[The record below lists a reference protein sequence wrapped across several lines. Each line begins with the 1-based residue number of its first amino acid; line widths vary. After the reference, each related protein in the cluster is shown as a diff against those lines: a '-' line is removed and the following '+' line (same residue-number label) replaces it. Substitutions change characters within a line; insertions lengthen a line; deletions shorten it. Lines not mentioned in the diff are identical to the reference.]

1 MPGDFNKRI
10 KRRIIVIQFLMVISI
25 LLLCA
30 KSFDIQI
37 LKGKELSEKAE
48 NDYSRNITI
57 KGERGQILDQ
67 NMNKLGAS
75 IDAVTITA
83 CPAKI
88 NNPGD
93 AAKKIA
99 GLLSINEKKLKTTLS
114 SKRMFA
120 WVERGVTP
128 DQAEKVRKLNIAGI
142 YFEKDSRRYYPNRS
156 LAAQVIGF
164 TGTDDIGLEGLEC
177 RYNSVLEGRT
187 RKISFTRD
195 GNGRILDY
203 EKKWNSE
210 LKGDS
215 IVLTIDK
222 KIQFLSEQALEKAV
236 THHQARSGIALVMK
250 PGTGEL
256 LAIAHYP
263 EFNPNNYSSYNRDTY
278 RNRAV
283 TDPFE
288 PGSAMKVFTAA
299 AALEK
304 GVTPKTI
311 IFCEKGTYRIG
322 SFTIHDTHSYEWL
335 TISQIIQL
343 SSNIGA
349 AKITESIGDKA
360 LYNCL
365 SGFGFGSRTD
375 IDITGETSGSLM
387 PYRKWSK
394 IDSGAISFGQ
404 GISASALQLITGI
417 SAIANGG
424 NLMKPMLV
432 KKIISN
438 QGETIKEYQPEIVR
452 RAITAATAHE
462 LKAMMNLVVSEEG
475 TGTKAA
481 MDGYEVC
488 GKTGTAQKVS
498 DGGKGYARNKYISV
512 FAGFAPLE
520 NPELAIL
527 VIVDEPQKQYYGG
540 DVAAPA
546 FKTIM
551 AESFNYMNIAPGKS
565 KNMVAQVVS
574 EGGKN

>member
-1 MPGDFNKRI
+1 MAGDFNSRI
-10 KRRIIVIQFLMVISI
+10 RRRIVVIQVIMVASI
-25 LLLCA
+25 LLLCG
-30 KSFDIQI
+30 KSFDIQVF
-37 LKGKELSEKAE
+37 KAKELSEKAE

-88 NNPGD
+88 DDAGD
-93 AAKKIA
+93 AAKKIGA
-99 GLLSINEKKLKTTLS
+99 LLDINPKILKETLS

-120 WVERGVTP
+120 WVQRGVTP
-128 DQAEKVRKLNIAGI
+128 DQAEKIRALNITGI

-164 TGTDDIGLEGLEC
+164 TGADDSGLEGLEN

-187 RKISFTRD
+187 RKISLTRD

-203 EKKWNSE
+203 EKKRNSE

-215 IVLTIDK
+215 IVLTLDK
-222 KIQFLSEQALEKAV
+222 KIQFVSEQALEQAV
-236 THHQARSGIALVMK
+236 TNHQARSGMALVMK

-256 LAIAHYP
+256 LAVAHYP
-263 EFNPNNYSSYNRDTY
+263 EFNPNNYKGYGRDAY

-283 TDPFE
+283 TDAFE

-335 TISQIIQL
+335 TIRQIIQL

-375 IDITGETSGSLM
+375 IGITGETPGNLI

-432 KKIISN
+432 KKIISS
-438 QGETIKEYQPEIVR
+438 QGELIQEYQPEIVR
-452 RAITAATAHE
+452 RAVSPETAHE
-462 LKAMMNLVVSEEG
+462 IKAMMNLVVSREG
-475 TGTKAA
+475 TGTKAII
-481 MDGYEVC
+481 DGYEIC
-488 GKTGTAQKVS
+488 GKTGTAQKVAE
-498 DGGKGYARNKYISV
+498 GGKGYAKNKYTSV

-520 NPELAIL
+520 NPELAVL

-546 FKTIM
+546 FKTIL
-551 AESFNYMNIAPGKS
+551 AESFNYLNIPPEKNKTLVALAP
-565 KNMVAQVVS
+565 
-574 EGGKN
+574 EGGEK

>member
-1 MPGDFNKRI
+1 MAGDLNSRI
-10 KRRIIVIQFLMVISI
+10 RRRIVVIQVIMVASI
-25 LLLCA
+25 LLLCG
-30 KSFDIQI
+30 KSFDIQVF
-37 LKGKELSEKAE
+37 KAKELSEKAE

-88 NNPGD
+88 ADAGDTAQKIGALLGINP
-93 AAKKIA
+93 KI
-99 GLLSINEKKLKTTLS
+99 LKETLS

-120 WVERGVTP
+120 WVQRGVTP
-128 DQAEKVRKLNIAGI
+128 DQAEKIQALNITGI

-164 TGTDDIGLEGLEC
+164 TGADDSGLEGLEN
-177 RYNSVLEGRT
+177 RYNSILEGRT
-187 RKISFTRD
+187 RKISLTRD

-203 EKKWNSE
+203 EKKRNSE

-215 IVLTIDK
+215 IVLTLDK
-222 KIQFLSEQALEKAV
+222 KIQFLSEQALEQAV
-236 THHQARSGIALVMK
+236 TNHQARSGMALVMR

-263 EFNPNNYSSYNRDTY
+263 EFNPNNYKGYGRDAY

-283 TDPFE
+283 TDAFE

-299 AALEK
+299 AAMEK

-311 IFCEKGTYRIG
+311 IYCEKGTYRIG

-365 SGFGFGSRTD
+365 SGFGFGSRTN
-375 IDITGETSGSLM
+375 IGITGETPGNLI

-424 NLMKPMLV
+424 NLMKPLLV
-432 KKIISN
+432 KKIISS
-438 QGETIKEYQPEIVR
+438 QGETLQEYPPEIVR
-452 RAITAATAHE
+452 RAVSPGTARE
-462 LKAMMNLVVSEEG
+462 IKAMMNLVVSEEG
-475 TGTKAA
+475 TGTKAGIE
-481 MDGYEVC
+481 GYEIC
-488 GKTGTAQKVS
+488 GKTGTAQKVAE
-498 DGGKGYARNKYISV
+498 GGKGYARNKYTSV

-520 NPELAIL
+520 NPELAVL
-527 VIVDEPQKQYYGG
+527 VIVDEPKKQYYGG

-546 FKTIM
+546 FKTIL
-551 AESFNYMNIAPGKS
+551 AESFNYLNIPPEKNKTLVALAP
-565 KNMVAQVVS
+565 
-574 EGGKN
+574 EGGEN

>member
-1 MPGDFNKRI
+1 MAGDFNIRI
-10 KRRIIVIQFLMVISI
+10 RRRIVVIQFLMVASI
-25 LLLCA
+25 LLLCC
-30 KSFDIQI
+30 KSFDIQVF
-37 LKGKELSEKAE
+37 KAKELSEKAE

-75 IDAVTITA
+75 IDAVSITA

-88 NNPGD
+88 TDPGKT
-93 AAKKIA
+93 ARKIA
-99 GLLSINEKKLKTTLS
+99 GLLDIDPNKLKETLS

-120 WVERGVTP
+120 WVQRGVTP
-128 DQAEKVRKLNIAGI
+128 DQAEKIRELNIPGI
-142 YFEKDSRRYYPNRS
+142 YFENDPTRYYPNRS

-164 TGTDDIGLEGLEC
+164 TGADDSGLEGLEC

-187 RKISFTRD
+187 RKISLTRD

-203 EKKWNSE
+203 EKKRSSE

-215 IVLTIDK
+215 IVLTLDK
-222 KIQFLSEQALEKAV
+222 KIQFLSEQALEQAV
-236 THHQARSGIALVMK
+236 TNHQARSGMALVMR

-263 EFNPNNYSSYNRDTY
+263 EFNPNNYKVYNREAY

-283 TDPFE
+283 TDAFE

-349 AKITESIGDKA
+349 AKITESIGDKT

-375 IDITGETSGSLM
+375 IGITGETPGNLI

-424 NLMKPMLV
+424 NLMKPLLV

-438 QGETIKEYQPEIVR
+438 QGELIQEYQPQVVR
-452 RAITAATAHE
+452 RAISPGTAQE
-462 LKAMMNLVVSEEG
+462 LKAMMNLVVSREG
-475 TGTKAA
+475 TGTKASI
-481 MDGYEVC
+481 DGYQIC

-498 DGGKGYARNKYISV
+498 EGGRGYAKNKYTSV

-551 AESFNYMNIAPGKS
+551 AESFNYLNIPPEKNN
-565 KNMVAQVVS
+565 NMVALAS

>member
-1 MPGDFNKRI
+1 
-10 KRRIIVIQFLMVISI
+10 RRILVIQALMVAAI
-25 LLLCA
+25 LLLCV

-37 LKGKELSEKAE
+37 LKGKELAEKAE
-48 NDYSRNITI
+48 NDYSRTITI

-67 NMNKLGAS
+67 NMNKLGAN
-75 IDAVTITA
+75 IDAVSITA

-88 NNPGD
+88 TNPGD

-99 GLLSINEKKLKTTLS
+99 GLLDINRKKLKETLS

-120 WVERGVTP
+120 WVQRGVTP
-128 DQAEKVRKLNIAGI
+128 DQAEKIRELNIPGI
-142 YFEKDSRRYYPNRS
+142 YFENDSRRYYPNKS

-164 TGTDDIGLEGLEC
+164 TGADDTGLEGLEY
-177 RYNSVLEGRT
+177 RYNSVLEGKS
-187 RKISFTRD
+187 RKISLTRD

-203 EKKWNSE
+203 EKKRNSE

-215 IVLTIDK
+215 IILTIDK

-236 THHQARSGIALVMK
+236 TNHQARSGMALVMK

-263 EFNPNNYSSYNRDTY
+263 EFNPNNYKGYDRDTY
-278 RNRAV
+278 RNRAI
-283 TDPFE
+283 TDSFE

-322 SFTIHDTHSYEWL
+322 SLTIHDTHSYEWL

-365 SGFGFGSRTD
+365 SGFGFGTRTE
-375 IDITGETSGSLM
+375 IGITGETPGNLI

-404 GISASALQLITGI
+404 GISASSLQLITGI

-424 NLMKPMLV
+424 NLMKPLLV
-432 KKIISN
+432 KKIIPN
-438 QGETIKEYQPEIVR
+438 RGEEIKEFQPEVIR
-452 RAITAATAHE
+452 RVISPGTAHA

-481 MDGYEVC
+481 IDGYEIC

-498 DGGKGYARNKYISV
+498 EGGKGYAKNKY
-512 FAGFAPLE
+512 
-520 NPELAIL
+520 
-527 VIVDEPQKQYYGG
+527 
-540 DVAAPA
+540 
-546 FKTIM
+546 T
-551 AESFNYMNIAPGKS
+551 
-565 KNMVAQVVS
+565 
-574 EGGKN
+574 

>member
-1 MPGDFNKRI
+1 MAGDFNSRI
-10 KRRIIVIQFLMVISI
+10 RRRIVVIQVIMVASI
-25 LLLCA
+25 LLLCV
-30 KSFDIQI
+30 KSFDIQVF
-37 LKGKELSEKAE
+37 KAKELSEKAE

-88 NNPGD
+88 ADAGE
-93 AAKKIA
+93 AAKKIGA
-99 GLLSINEKKLKTTLS
+99 LLGISPKNLKETLS

-120 WVERGVTP
+120 WVQRGVTP
-128 DQAEKVRKLNIAGI
+128 DLAEKIRALNIPGI

-164 TGTDDIGLEGLEC
+164 TGTDDTGLEGLEFK
-177 RYNSVLEGRT
+177 YNSVLEGRT
-187 RKISFTRD
+187 RKISLTRD

-203 EKKWNSE
+203 EKKRISE

-215 IVLTIDK
+215 IVLTLDK
-222 KIQFLSEQALEKAV
+222 KIQFLSEQALEQAV
-236 THHQARSGIALVMK
+236 TKHQAGSGMALVMK

-263 EFNPNNYSSYNRDTY
+263 EFNPNNYRGYNRDTY
-278 RNRAV
+278 RNRSV
-283 TDPFE
+283 TDAFE

-304 GVTPKTI
+304 GITPKTI
-311 IFCEKGTYRIG
+311 IFCEKGAYRIG
-322 SFTIHDTHSYEWL
+322 SFTINDTHSYEWL
-335 TISQIIQL
+335 TIRQIIQL

-365 SGFGFGSRTD
+365 SGFGFGTRTD
-375 IDITGETSGSLM
+375 IGLTGETPGNLI

-404 GISASALQLITGI
+404 GISASALQLITR
-417 SAIANGG
+417 
-424 NLMKPMLV
+424 
-432 KKIISN
+432 
-438 QGETIKEYQPEIVR
+438 EYQPEIVR
-452 RAITAATAHE
+452 RAVSPETAHE
-462 LKAMMNLVVSEEG
+462 IKAMMNLVVSPEG
-475 TGTKAA
+475 TGTKAII
-481 MDGYEVC
+481 DGYEIC
-488 GKTGTAQKVS
+488 GKTGTAQKVTEGS
-498 DGGKGYARNKYISV
+498 KGYAKNKYISV
-512 FAGFAPLE
+512 FAGFAPLD
-520 NPELAIL
+520 NPELAVL

-546 FKTIM
+546 FKTIL
-551 AESFNYMNIAPGKS
+551 AESFNYLNIPPE
-565 KNMVAQVVS
+565 KNKTMVALVP
-574 EGGKN
+574 EGGEN

>member
-1 MPGDFNKRI
+1 MAGDFNNRI
-10 KRRIIVIQFLMVISI
+10 RRRIVVIQILMVTAI

-37 LKGKELSEKAE
+37 FQGKELSEKAE
-48 NDYSRNITI
+48 NDYSRNIII

-88 NNPGD
+88 TNAGD

-99 GLLSINEKKLKTTLS
+99 DLLDINQKKLKETLS

-128 DQAEKVRKLNIAGI
+128 DQAEKIKALNIAGI
-142 YFEKDSRRYYPNRS
+142 YFENDSRRYYPNRS

-164 TGTDDIGLEGLEC
+164 TGADDTGLEGLER

-187 RKISFTRD
+187 RKISLTRD

-203 EKKWNSE
+203 EKKRNSE

-222 KIQFLSEQALEKAV
+222 KIQFLSEQALAQAV
-236 THHQARSGIALVMK
+236 TNHHARSGMALVMK

-263 EFNPNNYSSYNRDTY
+263 EFNPNNYKGYDKDAY

-283 TDPFE
+283 TDAFE

-335 TISQIIQL
+335 TISQIIQR

-375 IDITGETSGSLM
+375 IGITGETPGNLI
-387 PYRKWSK
+387 PYKKWSK

-404 GISASALQLITGI
+404 GISASALQLVAGI

-432 KKIISN
+432 KKIISRE
-438 QGETIKEYQPEIVR
+438 GEDIKEYHPEIIR
-452 RAITAATAHE
+452 RVISPGTSRE
-462 LKAMMNLVVSEEG
+462 LKAMMNLVVGEEG

-481 MDGYEVC
+481 IDGYEIC

-498 DGGKGYARNKYISV
+498 EGGKGYAKHKYTSV
-512 FAGFAPLE
+512 FAGFAPME

-551 AESFNYMNIAPGKS
+551 AESFNYLNIPPEKN
-565 KNMVAQVVS
+565 KNMVALLS

>member
-1 MPGDFNKRI
+1 MAGDFSNRI
-10 KRRIIVIQFLMVISI
+10 RRRLVVTQILMVTAI

-37 LKGKELSEKAE
+37 FQGKELSEKAE
-48 NDYSRNITI
+48 NDYSRNIII
-57 KGERGQILDQ
+57 KGERGHILDQ

-88 NNPGD
+88 NNPAD

-99 GLLSINEKKLKTTLS
+99 DLLDINQKKLKEILS

-128 DQAEKVRKLNIAGI
+128 DQAEKIKALNIAGI
-142 YFEKDSRRYYPNRS
+142 YFENDSTRYYPNRS

-164 TGTDDIGLEGLEC
+164 TGADDSGLEGLEC
-177 RYNSVLEGRT
+177 RYNSILEGRT
-187 RKISFTRD
+187 RKISLTRD

-203 EKKWNSE
+203 EKKRNSE

-222 KIQFLSEQALEKAV
+222 KIQFLSEQALQQAV
-236 THHQARSGIALVMK
+236 TNHQARSGMALVMK

-263 EFNPNNYSSYNRDTY
+263 EFNPNNYKGYDRDAY

-283 TDPFE
+283 TDAFE

-335 TISQIIQL
+335 TISQIIQR

-349 AKITESIGDKA
+349 AKITEAIGDKA

-375 IDITGETSGSLM
+375 IGITGESPGNLI
-387 PYRKWSK
+387 PYKKWSK

-404 GISASALQLITGI
+404 GISTSALQLVTGI

-432 KKIISN
+432 KKIISRE
-438 QGETIKEYQPEIVR
+438 GEDIKEYHPEIIR
-452 RAITAATAHE
+452 RVISTGTSRE
-462 LKAMMNLVVSEEG
+462 LKAMMNLAVNEEG

-481 MDGYEVC
+481 IDGYEIC

-498 DGGKGYARNKYISV
+498 EGGKGYAKNKYTSV
-512 FAGFAPLE
+512 FAGFAPME

-551 AESFNYMNIAPGKS
+551 AESFNYLNIPPEKN
-565 KNMVAQVVS
+565 KNMVALLS

>member
-1 MPGDFNKRI
+1 MPGDFNNRI
-10 KRRIIVIQFLMVISI
+10 RRRIIVIQVLMVASI

-48 NDYSRNITI
+48 NDYSRNIII

-88 NNPGD
+88 TNPGD

-99 GLLSINEKKLKTTLS
+99 DLLDINQKKLKETLS

-120 WVERGVTP
+120 WVERGVTTE
-128 DQAEKVRKLNIAGI
+128 QAEKIRALNIAGI
-142 YFEKDSRRYYPNRS
+142 YFENDSRRYYPNRN
-156 LAAQVIGF
+156 LAGQVIGF
-164 TGTDDIGLEGLEC
+164 TGADDSGLEGLEFK
-177 RYNSVLEGRT
+177 YNSVLEGRT
-187 RKISFTRD
+187 RKISLTRD

-203 EKKWNSE
+203 EKKRNSE

-222 KIQFLSEQALEKAV
+222 KIQFLSEQALAQAV
-236 THHQARSGIALVMK
+236 TNHQARSGIALVMK

-256 LAIAHYP
+256 LAIAHFP
-263 EFNPNNYSSYNRDTY
+263 EFNPNNYKGSDRDTY

-283 TDPFE
+283 TDAFE

-335 TISQIIQL
+335 TISQIIQR

-375 IDITGETSGSLM
+375 IGITGETPGNLI
-387 PYRKWSK
+387 PYKKWSK

-432 KKIISN
+432 KKILSS
-438 QGETIKEYQPEIVR
+438 QGEDIKEYHPEIVR
-452 RAITAATAHE
+452 RVISPGTAHE
-462 LKAMMNLVVSEEG
+462 LKAMMNLVVGEEG

-481 MDGYEVC
+481 IDGYEIC
-488 GKTGTAQKVS
+488 GKTGTAQKVVE
-498 DGGKGYARNKYISV
+498 GGKGYAKRKYISV
-512 FAGFAPLE
+512 FAGFAPME

-551 AESFNYMNIAPGKS
+551 AESFNYLNIPPEKN
-565 KNMVAQVVS
+565 KNMVALLS

>member
-1 MPGDFNKRI
+1 MAGDFNNRI
-10 KRRIIVIQFLMVISI
+10 RRRIVVIQVIMVASI
-25 LLLCA
+25 LLLCG
-30 KSFDIQI
+30 KSFDIQVF
-37 LKGKELSEKAE
+37 KAKELSEKAE

-88 NNPGD
+88 ADAGD
-93 AAKKIA
+93 AAKKIGA
-99 GLLSINEKKLKTTLS
+99 ILGINPKILKETLS

-120 WVERGVTP
+120 WVQRGVTP
-128 DQAEKVRKLNIAGI
+128 DQAEKIRTLNITGI

-164 TGTDDIGLEGLEC
+164 TGTDDSGLEGLEN

-187 RKISFTRD
+187 RKISLTRD

-203 EKKWNSE
+203 EKKRVSE

-215 IVLTIDK
+215 IVLTLDK
-222 KIQFLSEQALEKAV
+222 KIQFLSEQALEQAV
-236 THHQARSGIALVMK
+236 TNHQARSGMALVMK

-263 EFNPNNYSSYNRDTY
+263 EFNPNNYKGYNRDTY

-283 TDPFE
+283 TDAFE

-322 SFTIHDTHSYEWL
+322 NFTIHDTHSYEWL
-335 TISQIIQL
+335 TIRQIIQL

-375 IDITGETSGSLM
+375 IGITGETAGNLI

-404 GISASALQLITGI
+404 GISTSALQLISGI

-432 KKIISN
+432 KKIISS
-438 QGETIKEYQPEIVR
+438 QGETLQEYQPEIVR
-452 RAITAATAHE
+452 RAVSPETAHE
-462 LKAMMNLVVSEEG
+462 IKAMMNLVVSREG
-475 TGTKAA
+475 TGTKAGI
-481 MDGYEVC
+481 DGYEIC
-488 GKTGTAQKVS
+488 GKTGTAQKVAE
-498 DGGKGYARNKYISV
+498 GGKGYAKNKYTSV
-512 FAGFAPLE
+512 FAGFAPLD
-520 NPELAIL
+520 NPELAVL

-546 FKTIM
+546 FKTIL
-551 AESFNYMNIAPGKS
+551 AESFNYLNIPPE
-565 KNMVAQVVS
+565 KNKTMVALAP
-574 EGGKN
+574 EGGEN

>member
-1 MPGDFNKRI
+1 MAGDFNSRI
-10 KRRIIVIQFLMVISI
+10 RRRIVVIQFIMVVSI
-25 LLLCA
+25 LLLCG
-30 KSFDIQI
+30 KSFDIQVF
-37 LKGKELSEKAE
+37 KAKELSEKAE

-88 NNPGD
+88 ADAGD
-93 AAKKIA
+93 AAQKIGTLLGINPKNLKK
-99 GLLSINEKKLKTTLS
+99 TLA

-120 WVERGVTP
+120 WVQRGVTP
-128 DQAEKVRKLNIAGI
+128 DLAEKIRALNITGI

-156 LAAQVIGF
+156 MAAQVIGF
-164 TGTDDIGLEGLEC
+164 TGTDDTGLEGLEN

-187 RKISFTRD
+187 RKISLTRD

-203 EKKWNSE
+203 EKKRISE

-215 IVLTIDK
+215 IVLTLDK
-222 KIQFLSEQALEKAV
+222 KIQFLSEQALEQAV
-236 THHQARSGIALVMK
+236 TKHQAGSGMALVMK

-263 EFNPNNYSSYNRDTY
+263 EFNPNNYKGYGRDAY

-283 TDPFE
+283 TDAFE

-311 IFCEKGTYRIG
+311 IFCEKGAYRIG
-322 SFTIHDTHSYEWL
+322 SFTINDTHSYEWL
-335 TISQIIQL
+335 TIRQIIQL

-365 SGFGFGSRTD
+365 AGFGFGSRTD
-375 IDITGETSGSLM
+375 IGITGETPGNLI

-432 KKIISN
+432 KKIISS
-438 QGETIKEYQPEIVR
+438 QGELIREYQPEIVR
-452 RAITAATAHE
+452 RAVSPETAHE
-462 LKAMMNLVVSEEG
+462 IKAMMNLVVSPEG
-475 TGTKAA
+475 TGTKAGI
-481 MDGYEVC
+481 DGYEIC
-488 GKTGTAQKVS
+488 GKTGTAQKVTEGS
-498 DGGKGYARNKYISV
+498 KGYAKNKYISV
-512 FAGFAPLE
+512 FAGFAPLD
-520 NPELAIL
+520 NPELAVL

-546 FKTIM
+546 FKTIL
-551 AESFNYMNIAPGKS
+551 AESFNYLNIPPE
-565 KNMVAQVVS
+565 KNKTLVALVP
-574 EGGKN
+574 EGGEN

>member
-1 MPGDFNKRI
+1 MAGDFSKMVRKRMVVVQI
-10 KRRIIVIQFLMVISI
+10 LMAASI

-30 KSFDIQI
+30 KSFDIQV
-37 LKGKELSEKAE
+37 LQGKELSEKAE
-48 NDYSRNITI
+48 NDYSRNIVI

-88 NNPGD
+88 ANPED

-99 GLLSINEKKLKTTLS
+99 GLLDINPKKLKEILS

-128 DQAEKVRKLNIAGI
+128 DQAEKIKTLNITGI
-142 YFEKDSRRYYPNRS
+142 YFENDSTRYYPNRS

-164 TGTDDIGLEGLEC
+164 TGAEDTGLEGLEC

-187 RKISFTRD
+187 KKISLTRD

-203 EKKWNSE
+203 EKKRNSE

-222 KIQFLSEQALEKAV
+222 KIQFLSEQALAQAV
-236 THHQARSGIALVMK
+236 TNHQARSGMALVMK

-263 EFNPNNYSSYNRDTY
+263 EFNPNNYKGYDKDIY

-283 TDPFE
+283 TDAFE
-288 PGSAMKVFTAA
+288 PGSAMKVFTVA

-335 TISQIIQL
+335 TISQIIQR

-375 IDITGETSGSLM
+375 IGITGETPGNLI
-387 PYRKWSK
+387 PYKKWSK

-404 GISASALQLITGI
+404 GISTSALQLVAGI

-432 KKIISN
+432 KKIISRE
-438 QGETIKEYQPEIVR
+438 GETIKEYHPEIVR
-452 RAITAATAHE
+452 KVISPGTAHE
-462 LKAMMNLVVSEEG
+462 LKAMMNLVVNEDG

-481 MDGYEVC
+481 IDGYEIC

-498 DGGKGYARNKYISV
+498 EGGKGYAKNKYTSV
-512 FAGFAPLE
+512 FTGFAPME

-551 AESFNYMNIAPGKS
+551 AEAFNYLNIPPGKN
-565 KNMVAQVVS
+565 KNMVALVS

>member
-1 MPGDFNKRI
+1 MAADLNPRI
-10 KRRIIVIQFLMVISI
+10 RRRILVIQALMVAAI
-25 LLLCA
+25 LLLCV

-37 LKGKELSEKAE
+37 LKGKELAEKAE
-48 NDYSRNITI
+48 NDYSRTITI

-67 NMNKLGAS
+67 NMNKLGAN
-75 IDAVTITA
+75 IDAVSITA

-88 NNPGD
+88 TNPGD

-99 GLLSINEKKLKTTLS
+99 GLLDINRKKLKETLS

-120 WVERGVTP
+120 WVQRGVTP
-128 DQAEKVRKLNIAGI
+128 DQAEKIRELNIPGI
-142 YFEKDSRRYYPNRS
+142 YFENDSRRYYPNKS

-164 TGTDDIGLEGLEC
+164 TGADDTGLEGLEY
-177 RYNSVLEGRT
+177 RYNSVLEGKS
-187 RKISFTRD
+187 RKISLTRD

-203 EKKWNSE
+203 EKKRNSE

-215 IVLTIDK
+215 IILTIDK

-236 THHQARSGIALVMK
+236 TNHQARSGMALVMK

-263 EFNPNNYSSYNRDTY
+263 EFNPNNYKGYDRDTY
-278 RNRAV
+278 RNRAI
-283 TDPFE
+283 TDSFE

-322 SFTIHDTHSYEWL
+322 SLTIHDTHSYEWL

-365 SGFGFGSRTD
+365 SGFGFGTRTE
-375 IDITGETSGSLM
+375 IGITGETPGNLI

-404 GISASALQLITGI
+404 GISASSLQLITGI

-424 NLMKPMLV
+424 NLMKPLLV
-432 KKIISN
+432 KKIIPN
-438 QGETIKEYQPEIVR
+438 RGEEIKEFQPEVIR
-452 RAITAATAHE
+452 RVISPGTAHA

-481 MDGYEVC
+481 IDGYEIC

-498 DGGKGYARNKYISV
+498 EGGKGYAKNKYTSV

-551 AESFNYMNIAPGKS
+551 AESFNYLNIPPGKN
-565 KNMVAQVVS
+565 KTMLALAP

>member
-1 MPGDFNKRI
+1 MAGDFNNRI
-10 KRRIIVIQFLMVISI
+10 RRRIVVIQFILVASI
-25 LLLCA
+25 LLLCG
-30 KSFDIQI
+30 KSFDIQVF
-37 LKGKELSEKAE
+37 KAKELSEKAE

-75 IDAVTITA
+75 IDAVSITA

-88 NNPGD
+88 ADAGD
-93 AAKKIA
+93 AAKKIGA
-99 GLLSINEKKLKTTLS
+99 LLGINPKILKETLS

-120 WVERGVTP
+120 WVQRGVTP
-128 DQAEKVRKLNIAGI
+128 DQAEKIRALNITGI
-142 YFEKDSRRYYPNRS
+142 YFENDSTRYYPNRS

-164 TGTDDIGLEGLEC
+164 TGADDSGLEGLEN
-177 RYNSVLEGRT
+177 RYNSILEGRS
-187 RKISFTRD
+187 RKISITRD

-203 EKKWNSE
+203 EKKRNSE

-215 IVLTIDK
+215 IVLTLDK
-222 KIQFLSEQALEKAV
+222 KIQFLSEQALEQAV
-236 THHQARSGIALVMK
+236 TNHQARSGMALVMR

-263 EFNPNNYSSYNRDTY
+263 EFNPNNYKGYDRDTY

-283 TDPFE
+283 TDAFE

-299 AALEK
+299 AAMEK

-311 IFCEKGTYRIG
+311 IFCEKGIYRIG

-365 SGFGFGSRTD
+365 SGFGFGSRTS
-375 IDITGETSGSLM
+375 IGITGETPGNLI

-432 KKIISN
+432 KKIISS
-438 QGETIKEYQPEIVR
+438 QGELIQEYQPEIVR
-452 RAITAATAHE
+452 RAVSPETAHE
-462 LKAMMNLVVSEEG
+462 IKAMMNLVVSREG
-475 TGTKAA
+475 TGTKAII
-481 MDGYEVC
+481 DGYEIC

-498 DGGKGYARNKYISV
+498 EGGRGYAKNKYTSV

-520 NPELAIL
+520 KPELAIL

-551 AESFNYMNIAPGKS
+551 AESFNYLNIPPEKN
-565 KNMVAQVVS
+565 KNMVALVS

>member
-1 MPGDFNKRI
+1 MKPEISKRI
-10 KRRIIVIQFLMVISI
+10 KRRILVVQALIIVAI
-25 LLLCA
+25 LGLCV
-30 KSFDIQI
+30 KSFDIQV
-37 LKGKELSEKAE
+37 LQGKELTEKAE
-48 NDYSRNITI
+48 NDYSKKITI

-67 NMNKLGAS
+67 NMNTLGAN

-88 NNPGD
+88 TNPED

-99 GLLSINEKKLKTTLS
+99 ALIKADPKKLTETLS

-120 WVERGVTP
+120 WVERGITP
-128 DQAEKVRKLNIAGI
+128 DVAEKVRELNITGI
-142 YFEKDSRRYYPNRS
+142 YFENDTKRYYPHRS

-164 TGTDDIGLEGLEC
+164 TGTDDNGLEGLEC
-177 RYNSVLEGRT
+177 RYNAVLEGKS
-187 RKISFTRD
+187 RKMSLTRD

-203 EKKWNSE
+203 EKIRHLE

-215 IVLTIDK
+215 IVLSIDK

-236 THHQARSGIALVMK
+236 TNHQAKSGMALVMR
-250 PGTGEL
+250 PETGEL

-263 EFNPNNYSSYNRDTY
+263 EFNPNNYMAYGKDSY
-278 RNRAV
+278 RNRAI
-283 TDPFE
+283 TDSFE
-288 PGSAMKVFTAA
+288 PGSAMKVFTVA

-311 IFCEKGTYRIG
+311 LYCEKGTYKIG
-322 SFTIHDTHSYEWL
+322 GFTIHDTHSYEWL
-335 TISQIIQL
+335 SISQIVQL

-365 SGFGFGSRTD
+365 TGFGFGNRTD
-375 IDITGETSGSLM
+375 IGITGETPGSLI

-404 GISASALQLITGI
+404 GISVSALQLITGI

-424 NLMKPMLV
+424 NLMKPLLV

-438 QGETIKEYQPEIVR
+438 QDQVIKEYYPEVVR
-452 RAITAATAHE
+452 RAISPQTSGE
-462 LKAMMNLVVSEEG
+462 LKNMMNLVVNEAG

-481 MDGYEVC
+481 IDGYEVC

-498 DGGKGYARNKYISV
+498 GNGGGYARNKYTSV

-520 NPELAIL
+520 NPELAVL

-546 FKTIM
+546 FKNIM
-551 AESFNYMNIAPGKS
+551 AESFNYLNIAPGKT
-565 KNMVAQVVS
+565 KDMVARVS
-574 EGGKN
+574 GGGKN

>member
-1 MPGDFNKRI
+1 MAGDFNQRI
-10 KRRIIVIQFLMVISI
+10 RRRLIVIQFLVVTSI
-25 LLLCA
+25 LLLCV

-37 LKGKELSEKAE
+37 FQGKELSEKAE
-48 NDYSRNITI
+48 NDYSRNIVI

-88 NNPGD
+88 ANPED

-99 GLLSINEKKLKTTLS
+99 DLLDIDKKKLIKTLS

-128 DQAEKVRKLNIAGI
+128 DQAEKIKALNITGI
-142 YFEKDSRRYYPNRS
+142 YFENDSTRYYPNKG

-164 TGTDDIGLEGLEC
+164 TGADDSGLEGLEC
-177 RYNSVLEGRT
+177 RYNSILEGRT
-187 RKISFTRD
+187 KKISITRD

-203 EKKWNSE
+203 EKKRNSE

-215 IVLTIDK
+215 IVLSIDK
-222 KIQFLSEQALEKAV
+222 KIQFLSEKALQQAV
-236 THHQARSGIALVMK
+236 TNHQAKSGMALVMK

-256 LAIAHYP
+256 LAIAHFP
-263 EFNPNNYSSYNRDTY
+263 EFNPNNYKGYDKDIY

-288 PGSAMKVFTAA
+288 PGSAMKVFTVA

-335 TISQIIQL
+335 TISQIIQR

-375 IDITGETSGSLM
+375 IGITGETPGNLI
-387 PYRKWSK
+387 PYKKWSK

-404 GISASALQLITGI
+404 GISSSALQLVNAI

-424 NLMKPMLV
+424 NLMKPILV
-432 KKIISN
+432 KKIISRE
-438 QGETIKEYQPEIVR
+438 GETIKEYHPEIVR
-452 RAITAATAHE
+452 RVISQGTAHE
-462 LKAMMNLVVSEEG
+462 LKSMMNLVVNEEG

-481 MDGYEVC
+481 IDGYEIC

-498 DGGKGYARNKYISV
+498 EGGKGYARNKYTSV
-512 FAGFAPLE
+512 FAGFAPME

-546 FKTIM
+546 FKTIL
-551 AESFNYMNIAPGKS
+551 AESFNYLNIPPEKN
-565 KNMVAQVVS
+565 KNMVALVS